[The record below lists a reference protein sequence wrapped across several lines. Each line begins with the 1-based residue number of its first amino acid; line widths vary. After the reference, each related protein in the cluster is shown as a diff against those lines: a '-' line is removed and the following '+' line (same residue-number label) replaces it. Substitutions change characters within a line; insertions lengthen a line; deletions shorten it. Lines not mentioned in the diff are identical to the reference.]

1 MRKMNSCCWQWW
13 WKGEDECN
21 VMRRFSDTQRSTDTH
36 RSTQQTH
43 TDQQAQS
50 HTNLYTDT
58 NTHRHTPDEREML
71 SAMQC
76 GWFHNKWLYIN
87 VLSLCYC
94 VFLFT
99 DTNTRALTHKW
110 LKEGSECNLMRR
122 PSQFVTVR
130 GGPQAKAS
138 MRRCDAFTLYNLKW
152 YKLVVVYTLP
162 RLKNSTT
169 KVSIFQSGSN
179 KYFSQQS
186 VIDNAWPPGSPTLSQ
201 CPIFDPSSVILL
213 CQWLGCH
220 LWTLR
225 DTHCDKHIH
234 VFLNTD
240 TCIFA
245 WFFIA
250 LRFCGSVC
258 VAPACRHIGQRQV
271 SSQTD

>member
-58 NTHRHTPDEREML
+58 NTHRHTRDEREML

-130 GGPQAKAS
+130 RGPQAKAS
-138 MRRCDAFTLYNLKW
+138 MRRCHAFTLCNRKW
-152 YKLVVVYTLP
+152 YISWLWFILFPGWRIQLQNFQFFNRAPT
-162 RLKNSTT
+162 N
-169 KVSIFQSGSN
+169 IFPN
-179 KYFSQQS
+179 
-186 VIDNAWPPGSPTLSQ
+186 
-201 CPIFDPSSVILL
+201 
-213 CQWLGCH
+213 
-220 LWTLR
+220 R
-225 DTHCDKHIH
+225 
-234 VFLNTD
+234 
-240 TCIFA
+240 
-245 WFFIA
+245 
-250 LRFCGSVC
+250 
-258 VAPACRHIGQRQV
+258 V
-271 SSQTD
+271 SSTMPDHLGVQRCPSVPSLILHQWFCCVSGLAVICGHLGTLIVTNTYTYF